1 MSLTQFKTKQVSAT
15 MTAGELLK
23 KRRKEMEISIK
34 EVSEK
39 LKVKADYLSD
49 LEENNY
55 DKLPPDVYVKGFIK
69 SYAELVGLD
78 AQEMADLY
86 NKEKAIGKKIENKK
100 QFGKKAEKRK
110 FSISRYIIITP
121 KILTIFSTLIIL
133 SIAGYYLFHQLS
145 SFNSA
150 PYLFVSN
157 PIADQSQNKSEIE
170 VKGQVEKGAS
180 LKINGEDVFVDSDGN
195 FRQVIMLKP
204 GSNVLNIEAV
214 NRFNKTA
221 KLTRNII
228 YEKKLEPFE
237 LKTEDN
243 NGEVNGA
250 SVEENNSANEKLKL
264 DGKIEFI
271 GP

>member
-1 MSLTQFKTKQVSAT
+1 
-15 MTAGELLK
+15 MTVGERLK
-23 KRRKEMEISIK
+23 KRRMEKEISIK
-34 EVSEK
+34 EVGEK

-69 SYAELVGLD
+69 SYATLVGFD
-78 AQEMADLY
+78 AQEMVDLY
-86 NKEKAIGKKIENKK
+86 NKERAIGEKIENKK
-100 QFGKKAEKRK
+100 QFRKKEEKRK

-133 SIAGYYLFHQLS
+133 SIAGYYLWHQLS

-150 PYLFVSN
+150 PYLFISN
-157 PIADQSQNKSEIE
+157 PIADQSQNEPEIE
-170 VKGQVEKGAS
+170 ISGQTEEQAS
-180 LKINGEDVFVDSDGN
+180 VKINGEDVFVDSDGN
-195 FRQVIMLKP
+195 FKQIIMLKP
-204 GSNVLNIEAV
+204 GNNVLNIEAV

-221 KLTRNII
+221 ELTRNII
-228 YEKKLEPFE
+228 YEKKPEPFE

-250 SVEENNSANEKLKL
+250 SAEENNSINKNLKFEEE
-264 DGKIEFI
+264 IEFI

>member
-1 MSLTQFKTKQVSAT
+1 MLTQFKTKQVNAT
-15 MTAGELLK
+15 MTVGECLKK
-23 KRRKEMEISIK
+23 KRREKEISIK
-34 EVSEK
+34 EVGEK

-69 SYAELVGLD
+69 SYAALVGFD
-78 AQEMADLY
+78 AQKMVDLY
-86 NKEKAIGKKIENKK
+86 NKERAIGEKIENKK
-100 QFGKKAEKRK
+100 RFGKKTEKRK

-121 KILTIFSTLIIL
+121 KILTIFSSLIIL
-133 SIAGYYLFHQLS
+133 SIAGYYLLHQLS

-150 PYLFVSN
+150 PYLFISN
-157 PIADQSQNKSEIE
+157 PIADQSQNEPEIE
-170 VKGQVEKGAS
+170 VRGQTEKQAS
-180 LKINGEDVFVDSDGN
+180 IKINGEDVFVDSDGN
-195 FRQVIMLKP
+195 FRQIIMLKP

-214 NRFNKTA
+214 NKFNKTA

-250 SVEENNSANEKLKL
+250 SMEENNFTNENLKL
-264 DGKIEFI
+264 DGKVEFI

>member
-1 MSLTQFKTKQVSAT
+1 MLTQFKTKQVNTSIT
-15 MTAGELLK
+15 VGERLK
-23 KRRKEMEISIK
+23 KKRIEMEISIR

-39 LKVKADYLSD
+39 LKVKADYISD

-69 SYAELVGLD
+69 SYAALIGLD
-78 AQEMADLY
+78 AQEMVDLY
-86 NKEKAIGKKIENKK
+86 NKERAIGEKNENKK
-100 QFGKKAEKRK
+100 QFKKKTEKRK

-145 SFNSA
+145 SFNST

-157 PIADQSQNKSEIE
+157 PIGDQSQDKSEIE
-170 VKGQVEKGAS
+170 VRGQTEKEAS

-195 FRQVIMLKP
+195 FKQIIILKP
-204 GSNVLNIEAV
+204 GNNVLNIEAA
-214 NRFNKTA
+214 NKFNKTA
-221 KLTRNII
+221 ELTRNII
-228 YEKKLEPFE
+228 YEKKLESFE
-237 LKTEDN
+237 FKAEDN
-243 NGEVNGA
+243 AGEVNGA
-250 SVEENNSANEKLKL
+250 SVKDGNYAEESLKF